1 MAGTLAVRPNERVG
15 FAPAMLRAA
24 WRSAQAAACREPP
37 GLHPGVPLKRVSYAT
52 AVRIGADIR
61 YLRVPHQLP
70 SHGGPMGKILGIAII
85 LAAIGLVAVSAV
97 GLFNSTLD
105 SRVAFLIAL
114 GAAGLVLTPIGLRR
128 LVPCRHL
135 A

>member
-1 MAGTLAVRPNERVG
+1 
-15 FAPAMLRAA
+15 
-24 WRSAQAAACREPP
+24 
-37 GLHPGVPLKRVSYAT
+37 
-52 AVRIGADIR
+52 
-61 YLRVPHQLP
+61 
-70 SHGGPMGKILGIAII
+70 MGKILGIAII